1 MCVCGSIRT
10 SCSNSPSSRCCKE
23 TDISSRLP
31 SVRDLD
37 QCDRRAT
44 KGRRDEQRISRPA
57 LRHHLATSRRG
68 DSLGSVF
75 EAITPTAAAEK
86 GRAVRENCRSIHS
99 MKLDEAINKFG
110 SFSPTGDEALDL
122 RMLQLT
128 IDQLGELKYADDVRR
143 ELITIFE
150 RNPNANLGSPG
161 PIVHAL
167 EESPVD
173 EHVALLAES
182 LRRHATV
189 MTVWMAERCFRSNLS
204 TQNRRTLVDALRSTA
219 DRATGEEVVSANK
232 EALQD
237 YGT

>member
-1 MCVCGSIRT
+1 
-10 SCSNSPSSRCCKE
+10 
-23 TDISSRLP
+23 
-31 SVRDLD
+31 
-37 QCDRRAT
+37 
-44 KGRRDEQRISRPA
+44 
-57 LRHHLATSRRG
+57 
-68 DSLGSVF
+68 
-75 EAITPTAAAEK
+75 
-86 GRAVRENCRSIHS
+86 

-122 RMLQLT
+122 RMFYAL

-204 TQNRRTLVDALRSTA
+204 TQNRRTLVDALRSAA
-219 DRATGEEVVSANK
+219 DRATGEEVVSAIK